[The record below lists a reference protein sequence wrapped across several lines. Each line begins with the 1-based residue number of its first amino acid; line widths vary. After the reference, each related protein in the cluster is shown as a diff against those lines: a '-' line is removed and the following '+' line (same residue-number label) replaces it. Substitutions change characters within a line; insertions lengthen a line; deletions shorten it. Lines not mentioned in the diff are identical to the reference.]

1 MRVDNVMFDI
11 TDHCNFTCKHCYK
24 SQSGNYTD
32 LANEAIISFL
42 EEIKIRE
49 NNNLPV
55 VISGGEP
62 LMYEKLLQLLDYICD
77 GRKVRINT
85 NGVLLDRYYER
96 LTKYHN
102 LVLQISLD
110 GYDDKTFFQV
120 RNNHLFQKIVDNSIE
135 ASKAGLELYFRATL
149 TAKTIS
155 NYEGFVSISK
165 KTGIPL
171 VIRPMYNT
179 GEPAQQELKVE
190 YSKLCEWLD
199 KAIADGNLEYLGGR
213 NLISESSCPLLNE
226 KLIYST
232 LTVDNKGNVYPCQ
245 LLRSRQFYMGN
256 IYSDS
261 YDDIFS
267 KGNIIVSN
275 ILEIINSKSCK
286 QCGFRSHF
294 GDGTCLSACYIG
306 NKRCVKDKIAG
317 LKI

>member
-1 MRVDNVMFDI
+1 MRLDNIMFDI

-32 LANEAIISFL
+32 LDTEVIIAFIK
-42 EEIKIRE
+42 EIKNRG
-49 NNNLPV
+49 NKLPI

-62 LMYEKLLQLLDYICD
+62 LLYENLFQLLDYICD

-85 NGVLLDRYYER
+85 NGVLLDKYYEK
-96 LTKYHN
+96 LAKYQN
-102 LVLQISLD
+102 LVMQVSLD
-110 GYDDKTFFQV
+110 GYDDETFFEV
-120 RNNHLFQKIVDNSIE
+120 RNNHFFKKIIENSIE
-135 ASKAGLELYFRATL
+135 AYKAGIQLYFRATL
-149 TAKTIS
+149 TSKTITK
-155 NYEGFVSISK
+155 YEKFISVSK
-165 KTGIPL
+165 LTGIPL

-179 GEPAQQELKVE
+179 GESTQQELKVE
-190 YSKLCEWLD
+190 YSELCDWLK
-199 KAIADGNLEYLGGR
+199 KAIEDGNLEYLGGK
-213 NLISESSCPLLNE
+213 NLISESSCPLLNK

-232 LTVDNKGNVYPCQ
+232 LTVDNLGNVYPCQ
-245 LLRSRQFYMGN
+245 LLRSSRFHMGN

-275 ILEIINSKSCK
+275 SLEIINSKGCK
-286 QCGFRSHF
+286 QCGFRNHF
-294 GDGTCLSACYIG
+294 GDGTCLSACYLG